1 MAYFSVW
8 SSQDPLSFKPIS
20 AVLYKD
26 ILLAGR
32 TGKFRGSIGCSYSLD
47 PGAPAVSQDGNLC
60 LLLWFL
66 LGWFHSQTDS
76 LQAVAV
82 WLLAVQASI
91 SS

>member
-1 MAYFSVW
+1 MASFSVW

-26 ILLAGR
+26 IFRLVELGSSEGVLDAG
-32 TGKFRGSIGCSYSLD
+32 TAWILE
-47 PGAPAVSQDGNLC
+47 PQLSQDGNLC

-66 LGWFHSQTDS
+66 LGWLHSQTDS